1 MEDCLDETENNR
13 KEITTFVEQ
22 NYKYGKES
30 NKRKGNRGNPMGIG
44 E

>member
-22 NYKYGKES
+22 NYKLEYMS
-30 NKRKGNRGNPMGIG
+30 NSYCQR
-44 E
+44 